1 MDLICYLCVQRGFAL
16 LVLVLG
22 FFSSFLNLSV
32 ESVSLDMAWL
42 SGAIDNKRRV

>member
-1 MDLICYLCVQRGFAL
+1 MGFAL

-22 FFSSFLNLSV
+22 FFSSSFNNLSV
-32 ESVSLDMAWL
+32 ESVYLDVAWL